1 MNSRLLTTDRLE
13 SPLLTLGS
21 SDHAS
26 RTYGPYGYF
35 RISPDAAALGFTGQ
49 LFEAS
54 MGGYLLGS
62 YRLYNPIMMRFHSAD
77 SWSPFGEGGGNAY
90 AYCAGDPISRRDPSG
105 HVITTFAQV
114 GRISGLVNNAF
125 SIGWVGLGTPPKDN
139 IGVNVN
145 RAILGGAA
153 IGLAGAAATLAGAP
167 GAPIVTTV
175 GTAVSLAGNVTR
187 VSRAVFGE
195 GAQPVQRLSD
205 NLKLLVKGVPKA
217 PSDLEQG
224 GGVSTASMT
233 QPPFEGTAV
242 RPPAIVTF
250 ENEGVR
256 RRRNAERRFSSSGSG
271 YLAGGSSASTS
282 RASTPLSDDVFEFR
296 NKTD

>member
-13 SPLLTLGS
+13 SPLFTLGS

-49 LFEAS
+49 RFEAS

-145 RAILGGAA
+145 RAILGG
-153 IGLAGAAATLAGAP
+153 GDWSGRCG
-167 GAPIVTTV
+167 GYF
-175 GTAVSLAGNVTR
+175 
-187 VSRAVFGE
+187 SRC
-195 GAQPVQRLSD
+195 
-205 NLKLLVKGVPKA
+205 
-217 PSDLEQG
+217 
-224 GGVSTASMT
+224 
-233 QPPFEGTAV
+233 
-242 RPPAIVTF
+242 
-250 ENEGVR
+250 
-256 RRRNAERRFSSSGSG
+256 SGS
-271 YLAGGSSASTS
+271 SHC
-282 RASTPLSDDVFEFR
+282 DDSGNCGLPCR
-296 NKTD
+296 QCDQGKPGCIR